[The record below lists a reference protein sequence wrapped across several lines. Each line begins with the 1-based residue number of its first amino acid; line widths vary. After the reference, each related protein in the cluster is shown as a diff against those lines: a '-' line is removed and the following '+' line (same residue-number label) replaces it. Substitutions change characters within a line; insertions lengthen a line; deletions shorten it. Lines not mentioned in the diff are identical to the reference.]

1 MMSSLTIVVV
11 TILIAGTC
19 DLLGQVPVD
28 LSRAKRFKTVW
39 KVVLTGHG
47 GSVKYLP
54 KPCDVE
60 GMDIL
65 SFATTKAGRS
75 YYTQPRI
82 DTNGPTTNWGSSYI
96 RFDYDGIPPLEYM
109 NDAGRVER
117 CTEPGAEL
125 MRDRIDTIRCWANAI
140 LPGGYGDVDGDGYDD
155 IVCDIG
161 GGALTARIIRGG
173 PHAGKGCER
182 FFEIPYPA
190 GTEVNTSVTREFYR
204 SVTRKWRTVRRE
216 RRPDYSSDYLVLY
229 EVNVRWE
236 ADSLKMS
243 FVELDKFKGGGRTA
257 EDVPFGNSMMV
268 VDTVSG
274 HDWFLIHRAVSY
286 NPTVYAVERFDLT
299 SGKFVSSGEQVTG
312 LELYLGDE
320 RRNLGRA
327 LDARHHIVGI
337 QSRSGIAFCDIED
350 LVHPLYLWVPTNT
363 GTQPVSGYAV
373 VNDQTGDG
381 IPDLIVGGGGPD
393 ATLLLTSIDENVTSA
408 EETGSST
415 VPSLTMEG
423 DMILVERH
431 PDRNR
436 HFDVMTLDGRLVVSG
451 HIISPGNDRYRCDIR
466 QLLSASAP
474 GPYLII
480 VDGSRA
486 TAVMYRKEGE

>member
-1 MMSSLTIVVV
+1 MKSSLTIVVV

-39 KVVLTGHG
+39 KVVLPGHG

-75 YYTQPRI
+75 YFTQPRI
-82 DTNGPTTNWGSSYI
+82 DTNGTTTNWGSSYI

-125 MRDRIDTIRCWANAI
+125 RRDRIDTIRCWANAI

-243 FVELDKFKGGGRTA
+243 FIELDKFKGGGRTA
-257 EDVPFGNSMMV
+257 EDDPFGNAMMV
-268 VDTVSG
+268 VDTVNG

-312 LELYLGDE
+312 LNFIFMHDFKYSFSSNKPVVSIPGT
-320 RRNLGRA
+320 RNIMFFSI
-327 LDARHHIVGI
+327 D
-337 QSRSGIAFCDIED
+337 DIE
-350 LVHPLYLWVPTNT
+350 HPIAYWDTFDSGAV
-363 GTQPVSGYAV
+363 PVSGYAV

-381 IPDLIVGGGGPD
+381 IPDLIIGGGGPD

-408 EETGSST
+408 EETGSLT

-423 DMILVERH
+423 DVILVERF

-436 HFDVMTLDGRLVVSG
+436 HLDVMTLDGRLVVSG
-451 HIISPGNDRYRCDIR
+451 HIIPPGNDRYRCDIR
-466 QLLSASAP
+466 QLLSTSAP

-486 TAVMYRKEGE
+486 TAVMYRK